1 MRHFELVE
9 PGTLKEACAL
19 LSDNEE
25 AKVIA
30 GGTALLTLIK
40 HGIFVPKTLVNLK
53 NIKGASDISY
63 DAQTGLRVGALAAIY
78 DIEASPLVRQHCP
91 VLAEACHVVA
101 NIRIRNMA
109 TIGGNLAHGDYQSD
123 PPTVL
128 VALDAVVE
136 LLSRAGTRRMKLSD
150 FLKGSYNTALEP
162 GELVSTVIVP
172 PAGRLCGTYTKFTT
186 GSSEERPCVGVAV
199 LAAIEKGACAELRL
213 VVGAVS
219 PKPVRLEEAESMAR
233 GKKLT
238 PELIERIAADA
249 SSRVEPIDDL
259 RGTADYKRH
268 LVNVLVRRALSA
280 AA

>member
-1 MRHFELVE
+1 MRRFELAE
-9 PGTLKEACAL
+9 PQTLEEACAL
-19 LSDNEE
+19 LSDDGD
-25 AKVIA
+25 AKALA

-40 HGIFVPKTLVNLK
+40 HGIFIPKTLVNLK
-53 NIKGASDISY
+53 KIGGMSGIDY
-63 DAQTGLRVGALAAIY
+63 DRQRGLRIGALTTIY
-78 DIEASPLVRQHCP
+78 DVESSPVVRQYYP
-91 VLAEACHVVA
+91 WLAEACHVVA

-150 FLKGSYNTALEP
+150 FLKGSYDTALEP
-162 GELVSTVIVP
+162 GELVSALIVP
-172 PAGRLCGTYTKFTT
+172 PSVRLGGTYTKFTT

-199 LAAIEKGACAELRL
+199 LATLEKGVCAELRL

-233 GKKLT
+233 GKQLT
-238 PELIERIAADA
+238 PELIERIAADS
-249 SSRVEPIDDL
+249 SSR
-259 RGTADYKRH
+259 
-268 LVNVLVRRALSA
+268 
-280 AA
+280 

>member
-1 MRHFELVE
+1 MRRFELAE
-9 PGTLKEACAL
+9 PSTLKEACAL
-19 LSDNEE
+19 LSDNAE

-53 NIKGASDISY
+53 KIKGASDISY

-78 DIEASPLVRQHCP
+78 DIEASPLVRQHYP

-128 VALDAVVE
+128 VALNAVVE
-136 LLSRAGTRRMKLSD
+136 LLSRAGTRQMKLSD
-150 FLKGSYNTALEP
+150 FLKGSYETALEP
-162 GELVSTVIVP
+162 GELVSALIVP
-172 PAGRLCGTYTKFTT
+172 PAESLSGTYTKFTT
-186 GSSEERPCVGVAV
+186 GSSEERPCVGVAA
-199 LAAIEKGACAELRL
+199 LTTMESGICAELRL

-219 PKPVRLEEAESMAR
+219 PKPVRLEKAESMAR
-233 GKKLT
+233 GAKLT
-238 PELIERIAADA
+238 
-249 SSRVEPIDDL
+249 SRVD
-259 RGTADYKRH
+259 RADR
-268 LVNVLVRRALSA
+268 LGREF
-280 AA
+280 

>member
-1 MRHFELVE
+1 
-9 PGTLKEACAL
+9 
-19 LSDNEE
+19 
-25 AKVIA
+25 
-30 GGTALLTLIK
+30 
-40 HGIFVPKTLVNLK
+40 
-53 NIKGASDISY
+53 
-63 DAQTGLRVGALAAIY
+63 
-78 DIEASPLVRQHCP
+78 
-91 VLAEACHVVA
+91 
-101 NIRIRNMA
+101 MA

-150 FLKGSYNTALEP
+150 FLKGSYDTALEP
-162 GELVSTVIVP
+162 GELVSALIVP

-199 LAAIEKGACAELRL
+199 LATLEKGVCAELRL

-238 PELIERIAADA
+238 PELIERSAADA

-268 LVNVLVRRALSA
+268 LVNVLVRRALGA